1 MDNLEL
7 SFGARYIDEEK
18 DAYNS
23 YVDYTDGT
31 FDTGPV
37 VQEFDFTGRPERM
50 GASYQGDD
58 SWDDVILLASVN
70 WAISENHRAYISY
83 AEGFR
88 SGGFSI
94 RSARDPAE
102 APFDPED
109 AFQVEVGLKNEF
121 LDRRLRVNLAYFY
134 LERDGGQFS
143 SIIPLPPGSIPG
155 TTTIINNGGTSEYSG
170 VEWEAQWLLSDD
182 FTLAVNGGILDVKNQ
197 AFTIDCFILDA
208 CVTPVLGV
216 TDPPGTL
223 RTLGGNDDSRQP
235 DWNLSVTLGYD
246 RQIGSGRFSANAGW
260 KTVGNFLLV
269 NTGGGADQRLLEGGY
284 DGLDARVGYEWALD
298 NGGTIS
304 VSVFGKN
311 LTDEEWREQALFLGG
326 PNTGFQGWGAP
337 RTYAVE
343 LMVSM

>member
-1 MDNLEL
+1 ML
-7 SFGARYIDEEK
+7 
-18 DAYNS
+18 
-23 YVDYTDGT
+23 
-31 FDTGPV
+31 
-37 VQEFDFTGRPERM
+37 
-50 GASYQGDD
+50 
-58 SWDDVILLASVN
+58 
-70 WAISENHRAYISY
+70 
-83 AEGFR
+83 FR
-88 SGGFSI
+88 S
-94 RSARDPAE
+94 
-102 APFDPED
+102 
-109 AFQVEVGLKNEF
+109 
-121 LDRRLRVNLAYFY
+121 
-134 LERDGGQFS
+134 
-143 SIIPLPPGSIPG
+143 
-155 TTTIINNGGTSEYSG
+155 INNGGTSEYSG